1 MSTEEKPAA
10 TPRSLAEALRARD
23 DASLSA
29 LLRARPDLVTPVPA
43 DLTQLATR
51 AGTRASVARALE
63 RLDRFTLQTAEA
75 LAVAADPASYDELLR
90 LMAGEQ
96 GEDPRAADSPVTR
109 ALPRAV
115 AKLREQALVW
125 GDDSRLRLVRTAREL
140 MAPTPRHPSP
150 TGLGPT
156 VAEAAVPMSP
166 NRVQDI
172 LAAAGLASTH
182 DAVSAVTAL
191 TELFTD
197 PQRMSDLLSEA
208 PADSLEILDRLVWG
222 PPYGQVTHDPAPRL
236 RWLMDR
242 GLLLPIAPGT
252 VVLPREVALHLR
264 GGRAHRVTEPLPPAV
279 RADARHAPQVVD
291 ATAAG
296 QAYQALVT
304 VEDLLKLWDGGG
316 PAVLRAGGLSVRD
329 LKRTAVSLGVSE
341 PEAAFWL
348 ELAFAAGLLASDGEA
363 DERFAPTPASDEW
376 LDRPPAERWAR
387 LAEAWLTATRT
398 PGVVGGR
405 DTKDRALSALG
416 PGLDRSAAPEVRHR
430 VLTLTASLPR
440 GAAPAEASLLE
451 RLQWERPLRRA
462 DGSAGPGGE
471 EDLRTRI
478 ARWTLE
484 EAERL
489 GVTGRGALSSHGRAL
504 VLGELRE
511 PAGPGVHDGDTGPG
525 VHDGDTGP
533 GAHDGDTGP
542 GAHDGDTG
550 SGAHDG
556 AEAGPGAHHGDTGP
570 GDKLPVH
577 HHRPGPAD
585 GPEAVPA
592 PLPPAEQAAAA
603 DLAARVLTP
612 LLPAPLDHVLLQAD
626 LTAVAPGPLVRPL
639 AETLDVLAEVE
650 SKGGA
655 TVYRFTPGSVR
666 RALDSGRTAADLHA
680 FLAAHS
686 RTPVPQ
692 PLAYLIDDVARRHGV
707 LRVGASSSYVR
718 CDDEK
723 VLEEILAD
731 GRSAGLGLRRLAPTV
746 LAARTDPST
755 LLEGLRSMGF
765 APAAESPEGDVLV
778 ARAAAH
784 RTPPRA
790 VPQPVPEGP
799 PTPDGPALSAAVRA
813 IRAGDDASTAPLRT
827 PDAPEGDLPRSAAAD
842 TLATLQ
848 MAVMTGTRV
857 LVGHLNAE
865 GIATQRVLTPL
876 SVEGGFVTAHDH
888 TAAGVR
894 TYPLHRLT
902 GAAELDDEG

>member
-29 LLRARPDLVTPVPA
+29 LLRARPDLVTPVPT

-96 GEDPRAADSPVTR
+96 GDDPHAADSPVAR
-109 ALPRAV
+109 ALPHAV

-125 GDDSRLRLVRTAREL
+125 GDDARLRLVRTAREV

-172 LAAAGLASTH
+172 LATAGLSSTH

-191 TELFTD
+191 TDLFTD
-197 PQRMSDLLSEA
+197 PQRMSDLLSDA
-208 PADSLEILDRLVWG
+208 PVDSLEILDRLVWG

-264 GGRAHRVTEPLPPAV
+264 GGRAHRVTEPQPPAV
-279 RADARHAPQVVD
+279 RAATQHPPQVVD

-363 DERFAPTPASDEW
+363 DERYAPTPASDAW
-376 LDRPPAERWAR
+376 LEGPPAERWAR

-405 DTKDRALSALG
+405 DAKDRALSALG

-430 VLTLTASLPR
+430 VLTLAASLPS
-440 GAAPAEASLLE
+440 GAAPDERSLLE

-462 DGSAGPGGE
+462 DGSAGSSGGPGGGE

-489 GVTGRGALSSHGRAL
+489 GVSGRGALSSHGRAL
-504 VLGELRE
+504 LLGEVRE
-511 PAGPGVHDGDTGPG
+511 PAAA
-525 VHDGDTGP
+525 
-533 GAHDGDTGP
+533 GAHEGTPDEVP
-542 GAHDGDTG
+542 GGTEAVGGHG
-550 SGAHDG
+550 STAV
-556 AEAGPGAHHGDTGP
+556 ADTGP
-570 GDKLPVH
+570 GDRLPVH
-577 HHRPGPAD
+577 RHHDVHDHPGGATG
-585 GPEAVPA
+585 GPERIPA
-592 PLPPAEQAAAA
+592 PLPPAEQAEAA

-731 GRSAGLGLRRLAPTV
+731 GRSSGLGLRRLAPTV
-746 LAARTDPST
+746 LAARTDPT
-755 LLEGLRSMGF
+755 ALLEGLRSMGF
-765 APAAESPEGDVLV
+765 APAAESPEGDVLI

-813 IRAGDDASTAPLRT
+813 IRAGDDASTAPLRA
-827 PDAPEGDLPRSAAAD
+827 PDGAEGDLPRGSAAD

-857 LVGHLNAE
+857 LIGHLDAA

-894 TYPLHRLT
+894 TYPLHRIT
-902 GAAELDDEG
+902 GVAELDDEA